1 MVRLTLS
8 FFAAAAL
15 LLAQNSGPAAG
26 LEPSWDVAVVLQAI
40 GENSARLMPALNKL
54 DPQAWVAKGASE
66 TYAQQWQSAREQ
78 TAAVT
83 DAARALSKN
92 PERLAMG
99 LDLVF
104 RMDGLE
110 RILGSVQDGAKRYQ
124 GTDVAQA
131 IEIVYAEG
139 GSNRERFRRYLVNL
153 AAERE
158 RQFEVMDKEAQR
170 CRGTL
175 FATPPPPKPT
185 GRKK

>member
-1 MVRLTLS
+1 MRPILL

-40 GENSARLMPALNKL
+40 GENFARLMPTLDKL
-54 DPQAWVAKGASE
+54 DPQSWVAKGASE

-78 TAAVT
+78 AAVVT
-83 DAARALSKN
+83 DAARSLAKN
-92 PERLAMG
+92 PERLAAA

-124 GTDVAQA
+124 GQDLAQG

-139 GSNRERFRRYLVNL
+139 GSNRERFRRYIVNL
-153 AAERE
+153 AAERD
-158 RQFEVMDKEAQR
+158 RQFEVMDREAQR
-170 CRGTL
+170 CRATL
-175 FATPPPPKPT
+175 MAPPPPPKPT